1 MSSFTLSPIEEL
13 FIVSNI
19 SKYENDLCLENIK
32 NFKFHESKRAYENGL
47 RISIIKMF
55 IPAPKMS
62 GELSKMFAEHVASR
76 IMSDDFYKSLK
87 ETYFDHSYNFACI
100 AQNPDSN
107 SSIYGC
113 LVAYTRW
120 PYYKNE

>member
-13 FIVSNI
+13 FIVSNV
-19 SKYENDLCLENIK
+19 SKYDNDLCLENIK
-32 NFKFHESKRAYENGL
+32 NFKFHESKRTYENGL

-55 IPAPKMS
+55 VPTSKMS
-62 GELSKMFAEHVASR
+62 GDVSRMFAEHVAFR
-76 IMSDDFYKSLK
+76 IMNDEFFKSLK
-87 ETYFDHSYNFACI
+87 ETYFDQSYNFTCI

-107 SSIYGC
+107 SPIYGC

-120 PYYKNE
+120 PYYKTE